1 MPWRKW
7 GTPGS
12 VTVMDGAGPEPGPLG
27 PATPPSR
34 RGEPR
39 SWARFPSGLPSTGWP
54 MEVVMVVWVDVC
66 PAEVLE
72 EEWGG
77 DMVEEL
83 DEKEVEKE
91 DSVLFEEEV
100 DMESPGA
107 VRKTGKK

>member
-1 MPWRKW
+1 
-7 GTPGS
+7 
-12 VTVMDGAGPEPGPLG
+12 
-27 PATPPSR
+27 
-34 RGEPR
+34 
-39 SWARFPSGLPSTGWP
+39 
-54 MEVVMVVWVDVC
+54 MVVWVDVC